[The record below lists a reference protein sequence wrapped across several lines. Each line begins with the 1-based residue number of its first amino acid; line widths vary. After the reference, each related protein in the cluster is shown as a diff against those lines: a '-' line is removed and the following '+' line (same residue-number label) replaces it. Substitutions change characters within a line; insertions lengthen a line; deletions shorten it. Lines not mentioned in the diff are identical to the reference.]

1 MQRRGLWALG
11 LILVIALMAVPLLR
25 GRSHKETAAVPGAS
39 GQGPVAVTVA
49 PVTQEDMPVY
59 LQGVGTVQAYQ
70 TVTVKSRVDGQLD
83 KVTFHEGQDVKPGD
97 LLALIDS
104 RPFEAALAQAL
115 AKKAQDEAALT
126 NARKDL
132 ERYQILVKE
141 KLQQQQTLDT
151 QEATVRQ
158 LEATVQGDQ
167 AAVDNA
173 KVQLSYCRIIAPI
186 PGRTGIRIVD
196 PGNIVHA
203 ADANGI
209 VVLTQLEPIAVIFTL
224 PQKNVDA
231 VNGAQ
236 GEDGLLV
243 SALSADG
250 TTTLDEGKLLLVDNQ
265 IDPTT
270 GTVRLKA
277 VFPNQQ
283 RRLWPGEFVNA
294 RLLLRTQKGA
304 TVVPSS
310 AIQRGPQGSFVYAL
324 AEDSTA
330 QMRSVQVGQI
340 EAGKAL
346 IDSGLHVGERVVVDG
361 QYKLQPGVRVTAGQ
375 APPGEPSEQRRGP
388 GNVQGREPARDGR
401 P

>member
-1 MQRRGLWALG
+1 LVTVAVVVALW
-11 LILVIALMAVPLLR
+11 R
-25 GRSHKETAAVPGAS
+25 GRSHPDTTPTKAGGA
-39 GQGPVAVTVA
+39 GQGAVAVTLA
-49 PVTQEDMPVY
+49 PVSTEDMPVF

-83 KVTFHEGQDVKPGD
+83 KVAFHEGQDVKPGD
-97 LLALIDS
+97 LLALIDA
-104 RPFEAALAQAL
+104 RPFEAALAQAQ
-115 AKKAQDEAALT
+115 AKKAQDEAALL

-173 KVQLSYCRIIAPI
+173 RVQLSYTRITAPI

-203 ADANGI
+203 SDATGI
-209 VVLTQLEPIAVIFTL
+209 VVLTQLEPISVIFTL
-224 PQKNVDA
+224 PQQNVDA
-231 VNGAQ
+231 VNTAAAG
-236 GEDGLLV
+236 GELAV
-243 SALSADG
+243 SALSADS

-270 GTVRLKA
+270 GTVKLKA

-283 RRLWPGEFVNA
+283 HRLWPGAFVNA

-310 AIQRGPQGSFVYAL
+310 AIQRGPQGSFVYVVGP
-324 AEDSTA
+324 DNVA
-330 QMRSVQVGQI
+330 QMRAVKVGQI
-340 EAGKAL
+340 QGGKAL
-346 IDSGLHVGERVVVDG
+346 IEDGVHEGERVVVDG
-361 QYKLQPGVRVTAGQ
+361 QYKLQPGAKVSVAQ
-375 APPGEPSEQRRGP
+375 APSGEPAERRGAP
-388 GNVQGREPARDGR
+388 PAQGREPAGDAR